1 LIRKTKYIYITFLIL
16 FFSKADAQTSALA
29 VADSLY
35 ALGNYTSSIN
45 AYAKVGGKKSNL
57 QIARAYNTIGNYDKA
72 IAQYRAVLDNNPEFD
87 LARFELGKLLLK
99 TKNNG
104 PALEMFQ
111 FLTSSKQGNPE
122 YFYYL
127 GRTYESFKEK
137 DKANKAFK
145 TAVEKDS
152 THLRSLYSLGKYY
165 VGQEIKDSALVYIDK
180 GLRFYENDVAMINL
194 KALAFFN
201 NGQFKQAIP
210 HFERLL
216 ELGEEKPF
224 VYEKLAFCYFRN
236 WEPEKALEAYRKL
249 SGFPDKLA
257 AAYRGLGEVYFDEK
271 ELDSAQYYIEKSIE
285 ERMATFPQEYADLGR
300 IARLKGQ
307 TKKSMDYYVKA
318 WEENKEN
325 YYNYYQVCILA
336 DEYYKDPETRLN
348 YHEKLLEMYPDI
360 VPWLKERVKNRIT
373 EIKEEIH
380 FASN

>member
-1 LIRKTKYIYITFLIL
+1 MSGARPIYLICLIL
-16 FFSKADAQTSALA
+16 FSLKAGAQTSALS

-35 ALGNYTSSIN
+35 ALGNYAAAIN
-45 AYAKVGGKKSNL
+45 EYAKVDNAKSSL
-57 QIARAYNTIGNYDKA
+57 QIARAYNAIGNYDKA
-72 IAQYRAVLDNNPEFD
+72 IDQYLATLDEDTNLD
-87 LARFELGKLLLK
+87 IARFEAGKLLLK
-99 TKNNG
+99 TKNYK
-104 PALEMFQ
+104 PALEAFSN
-111 FLTSSKQGNPE
+111 LVSKKQQNPE
-122 YFYYL
+122 YYYYL
-127 GRTYESFKEK
+127 GRAYENSLNQE
-137 DKANKAFK
+137 KANTAFRKAV
-145 TAVEKDS
+145 ALDS

-201 NGQFKQAIP
+201 NGQFQLAIP

-216 ELGEEKPF
+216 ELGEQKPF

-236 WEPEKALEAYRKL
+236 WEPEKALETYHKL

-257 AAYRGLGEVYFDEK
+257 AAYSGLGDVFFEEK

-285 ERMATFPQEYADLGR
+285 ARMASFPQEYASLGR

-307 TKKSMDYYVKA
+307 TKKAMDYYVKA

-325 YYNYYQVCILA
+325 YFNYYQVCILA
-336 DEYYKDPETRLN
+336 DEYYKDPKIGLT
-348 YHEKLLEMYPDI
+348 YYEKLIEMYPDL
-360 VPWLKERVKNRIT
+360 VPWLKERAQKRIS

-380 FASN
+380 YAGN

>member
-1 LIRKTKYIYITFLIL
+1 MLKLRASYILIIL
-16 FFSKADAQTSALA
+16 FSFKASAQSSALTI
-29 VADSLY
+29 ADSLY
-35 ALGNYTSSIN
+35 AQGNYTSAIN
-45 AYAKVGGKKSNL
+45 AYAKVGNKKSNL

-72 IAQYRAVLDNNPEFD
+72 IAQYTALLDNNPEFD
-87 LARFELGKLLLK
+87 LARFELGKLLFK
-99 TKNNG
+99 TKNYG
-104 PALEMFQ
+104 PALEAFNI
-111 FLTSSKQGNPE
+111 LTSSKRENPE

-127 GRTYESFKEK
+127 GRTYESVKET

-145 TAVEKDS
+145 TALEMDS

-180 GLRFYENDVAMINL
+180 GLRFYENDVVMVNL

-201 NGQFKQAIP
+201 NGQFQLAIP

-236 WEPEKALEAYRKL
+236 WEPEKALEAYHKL
-249 SGFPDKLA
+249 RSFPDKLA
-257 AAYRGLGEVYFDEK
+257 VAYSGLGKVHFEEK

-285 ERMATFPQEYADLGR
+285 ERMASFPQEYASLGR

-318 WEENKEN
+318 WTENKDN
-325 YYNYYQVCILA
+325 FYNYYQVCVLA
-336 DEYYKDPETRLN
+336 DEYYKDPETRLG
-348 YHEKLLEMYPDI
+348 YYEKLLEMYPEM
-360 VPWLKERVKNRIT
+360 VSFLKERAKNRII

>member
-1 LIRKTKYIYITFLIL
+1 MAHVHPPHYAHFGPPRVAHFDPPKVVYYARFL
-16 FFSKADAQTSALA
+16 Q
-29 VADSLY
+29 
-35 ALGNYTSSIN
+35 
-45 AYAKVGGKKSNL
+45 
-57 QIARAYNTIGNYDKA
+57 
-72 IAQYRAVLDNNPEFD
+72 FD

-99 TKNNG
+99 TKKNG

>member
-1 LIRKTKYIYITFLIL
+1 MLKTKYIYITFLIL
-16 FFSKADAQTSALA
+16 FLSKAGAQTSALS

-35 ALGNYTSSIN
+35 ALGNYASAIN
-45 AYAKVGGKKSNL
+45 AYAKVGDTKSNL
-57 QIARAYNTIGNYDKA
+57 QIARAYNAIGNYEKA
-72 IAQYRAVLDNNPEFD
+72 IAQYTAILDKNPELH
-87 LARFELGKLLLK
+87 LARFELGKLFFK
-99 TKNNG
+99 TKKYES
-104 PALEMFQ
+104 ALEAFKT
-111 FLTSSKQGNPE
+111 LISSKQENPE

-127 GRTYESFKEK
+127 GRTYESFKEI

-145 TAVEKDS
+145 TAVEMDS
-152 THLRSLYSLGKYY
+152 THLRSLYALGKYY

-194 KALAFFN
+194 KALAFYN
-201 NGQFKQAIP
+201 NGQFQLAIP

-224 VYEKLAFCYFRN
+224 VYEKLAYCYFRN
-236 WEPEKALEAYRKL
+236 WEPEKALETYQKL
-249 SGFPDKLA
+249 SKFPDKLA
-257 AAYRGLGEVYFDEK
+257 VAYAGLGEVYFKEK

-336 DEYYKDPETRLN
+336 DEYYKDPETRLS
-348 YHEKLLEMYPDI
+348 YYEKLLEMYPDV
-360 VPWLKERVKNRIT
+360 VPWLKQRVKSRIS
-373 EIKEEIH
+373 ELKEEIH
-380 FASN
+380 FVGN

>member
-1 LIRKTKYIYITFLIL
+1 MKKIFVLFLFIL
-16 FFSKADAQTSALA
+16 FKAGAQTSALT
-29 VADSLY
+29 VGDSLY
-35 ALGNYTSSIN
+35 ALGNYIAAIN
-45 AYAKVGGKKSNL
+45 EYAKVGDDEKSSL
-57 QIARAYNTIGNYDKA
+57 QIARSYNTIGNYDKS
-72 IAQYRAVLDNNPEFD
+72 IAQYTAILDNNPEFV

-99 TKNNG
+99 TKNYG
-104 PALEMFQ
+104 PALEMFHVLVESEQ
-111 FLTSSKQGNPE
+111 KNPE

-127 GRTYESFKEK
+127 GRTYESVKQT
-137 DKANKAFK
+137 DRATTAFK

-201 NGQFKQAIP
+201 NGQFQLAIP

-216 ELGEEKPF
+216 DLGEEKPF
-224 VYEKLAFCYFRN
+224 VYEKLAYCYFRN

-249 SGFPDKLA
+249 SSFPDKLS
-257 AAYRGLGEVYFDEK
+257 AAYSGLGEVYFEEK
-271 ELDSAQYYIEKSIE
+271 ELDSAQYYIKKSIE
-285 ERMATFPQEYADLGR
+285 ERMASFPQEYASLGR

-318 WEENKEN
+318 WEENKDN
-325 YYNYYQVCILA
+325 YYNYYQVCVLA
-336 DEYYKDPETRLN
+336 DEYYKDPKTRLN
-348 YHEKLLEMYPDI
+348 YYEKLLEMYPDL
-360 VPWLKERVKNRIT
+360 VPFLMERTKNRIK
-373 EIKEEIH
+373 EIREEIH

>member
-1 LIRKTKYIYITFLIL
+1 MRKIRVSYIVLIL
-16 FFSKADAQTSALA
+16 FSFKAGAQTSALS

-35 ALGNYTSSIN
+35 ALGNYTSAIN
-45 AYAKVGGKKSNL
+45 EYAKVGNEKSSL

-72 IAQYRAVLDNNPEFD
+72 IAQYKAILDNNPKFE

-99 TKNNG
+99 TKNHG
-104 PALEMFQ
+104 PALEMFHVLVASEQ
-111 FLTSSKQGNPE
+111 KNPE

-127 GRTYESFKEK
+127 GRTYESLKQA

-145 TAVEKDS
+145 IAVEKDS

-216 ELGEEKPF
+216 GLGEEKPF

-236 WEPEKALEAYRKL
+236 WEPEKALATYHKL
-249 SGFPDKLA
+249 ESFPNKLA
-257 AAYRGLGEVYFDEK
+257 VAYSGLGEVFFEEK

-285 ERMATFPQEYADLGR
+285 ERMALLPQEYASLGR

-307 TKKSMDYYVKA
+307 TKKSMDLYIKA
-318 WEENKEN
+318 WEENKDN
-325 YYNYYQVCILA
+325 YYNYYQVCVLA
-336 DEYYKDPETRLN
+336 DEYYKDPKIRLKH
-348 YHEKLLEMYPDI
+348 YEKLLEMYPEI
-360 VPWLKERVKNRIT
+360 VPWLEERAKNRIS

>member
-1 LIRKTKYIYITFLIL
+1 MLKTKVSYLSLLIL
-16 FFSKADAQTSALA
+16 FSFQAGAQTSALS

-35 ALGNYTSSIN
+35 ALGNYASAIN
-45 AYAKVGGKKSNL
+45 AYAKVGGENSNL
-57 QIARAYNTIGNYDKA
+57 QIARAYNAIGNYDKS
-72 IAQYRAVLDNNPEFD
+72 IAQYTSILERNPNFD

-99 TKNNG
+99 TKNFK
-104 PALEMFQ
+104 PAMEMFNV
-111 FLTSSKQGNPE
+111 LVSSEEKNPE

-127 GRTYESFKEK
+127 GRTYEAVNQTGN
-137 DKANKAFK
+137 ANKAFK
-145 TAVEKDS
+145 NAVEMDS
-152 THLRSLYSLGKYY
+152 THLRSLYALGKYY

-180 GLRFYENDVAMINL
+180 GLQFYENDVAMINL
-194 KALAFFN
+194 KALAFYN
-201 NGQFKQAIP
+201 NGQFQLAIP

-224 VYEKLAFCYFRN
+224 VYEKLAYCYFRN
-236 WEPEKALEAYRKL
+236 WEPEKALDTYHKL
-249 SGFPDKLA
+249 TSFPDKLA
-257 AAYRGLGEVYFDEK
+257 VAYAGLGDVYFKEK

-285 ERMATFPQEYADLGR
+285 ERMALFPQEYASLGR

-325 YYNYYQVCILA
+325 YYNYYQVCVLA
-336 DEYYKDPETRLN
+336 DEYYKDPKTGLKYYEN
-348 YHEKLLEMYPDI
+348 LLEMYPDV

-380 FASN
+380 FVGN

>member
-1 LIRKTKYIYITFLIL
+1 MKKIFVLFLFIL
-16 FFSKADAQTSALA
+16 FKAGAQTSALT
-29 VADSLY
+29 VGDSLY
-35 ALGNYTSSIN
+35 ALGNYIAAIN
-45 AYAKVGGKKSNL
+45 EYAKVGDDEKSSL
-57 QIARAYNTIGNYDKA
+57 QIARSYHTIGNYDKS
-72 IAQYRAVLDNNPEFD
+72 IAQYTAILDNNPEFV

-99 TKNNG
+99 TKNYG
-104 PALEMFQ
+104 PALEMFHVLVKSGQ
-111 FLTSSKQGNPE
+111 KNPE

-127 GRTYESFKEK
+127 GRTYESVKQT
-137 DKANKAFK
+137 DRATTAFK

-201 NGQFKQAIP
+201 NGQFQLAIP

-216 ELGEEKPF
+216 DLGEEKPF
-224 VYEKLAFCYFRN
+224 VYEKLAYCYFRN

-249 SGFPDKLA
+249 SSFPNKLS
-257 AAYRGLGEVYFDEK
+257 AAYSGLGEVYFEEK
-271 ELDSAQYYIEKSIE
+271 ELDSAQYYIKKSIE
-285 ERMATFPQEYADLGR
+285 ERMASFPQEYASLGR

-318 WEENKEN
+318 WEENKDN
-325 YYNYYQVCILA
+325 YYNYYQVCVLA
-336 DEYYKDPETRLN
+336 DEYYKDPKTRLN
-348 YHEKLLEMYPDI
+348 YYEKLLEMYPDL
-360 VPWLKERVKNRIT
+360 VPFLMERTKNRIK
-373 EIKEEIH
+373 EIREEIH